1 MKYSTWHRAA
11 PPTSEAMVSAH
22 PTSETRMLEVVKMA
36 ALAQRAAMTPSF
48 WSRPSKEVCC

>member
-22 PTSETRMLEVVKMA
+22 PTSETRMSEVVKMA